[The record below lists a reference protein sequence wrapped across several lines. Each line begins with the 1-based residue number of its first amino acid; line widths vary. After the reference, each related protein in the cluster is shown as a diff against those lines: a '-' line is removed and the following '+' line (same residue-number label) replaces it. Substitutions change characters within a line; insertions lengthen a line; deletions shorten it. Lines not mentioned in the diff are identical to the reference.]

1 MRLCRYNDDRLGVV
15 IGDMVH
21 DVTPA
26 QAEIRAASPY
36 AGWTDAV
43 IAALPQWRS
52 RLEDMAKGA
61 PGQPVSSVRLLAPVA
76 RPSKLVAA
84 PVNYNKHI
92 EEMKRRTD
100 VVVKNTLPIGEAGM
114 FLKANSSLV
123 GPSEGIPVRFPERTT
138 EHEAEIVLVI
148 GKEGSDISRDDALS
162 HVAGYCLGLDMTV
175 RGSED
180 RSFRK
185 SMDGYSVV
193 GPWLVTPDEI
203 EDPDQLPI
211 RLEVNGAEKQNSNT
225 RDLIFDIRQLIVF
238 SSAFYTLYPG
248 DILFTGTPEGV
259 SRVRAGDVVRV
270 MSEPL
275 GEMSVEVRQHAKG

>member
-1 MRLCRYNDDRLGVV
+1 MKLCRYGDDRLGIV

-21 DVTPA
+21 DITPA
-26 QAEIRAASPY
+26 QDEIRASSPY
-36 AGWTDAV
+36 AGRADAV
-43 IAALPQWRS
+43 IAALPRWRS
-52 RLEDMAKGA
+52 RFEEMASRS
-61 PGQPVSSVRLLAPVA
+61 PGQPVSSVDLLSPVA

-100 VVVKNTLPIGEAGM
+100 VVVKNTASIGEAGM

-138 EHEAEIVLVI
+138 EHEAEIVLII
-148 GKEGSDISRDDALS
+148 GKQGSDISRDNALS

-185 SMDGYSVV
+185 SIDGYSVV
-193 GPWLVTPDEI
+193 GPWLVTADEI
-203 EDPDQLPI
+203 DDPDQLPI
-211 RLEVNGAEKQNSNT
+211 RLEVNGLEKQNSNT

-238 SSAFYTLYPG
+238 ASSFYTLHPG
-248 DILFTGTPEGV
+248 DVLFTGTPEGV
-259 SRVRAGDVVRV
+259 SRVKAGDVIRV
-270 MSEPL
+270 MSEPV
-275 GEMSVEVRQHAKG
+275 GEMSVAVRAHEPE